1 MRYCLAFS
9 ADGATDVTRRYCR
22 DPVKYAAERSR
33 CPEDVLL
40 HILDEIRRLR
50 RRNMDKDTKFR
61 LEGEDALESRELRHY
76 YVTALMA
83 EVMKLAPPTP
93 KTGEQRRVDDA
104 DRRKAEERRQEGKL
118 ASSDDLGC
126 H

>member
-1 MRYCLAFS
+1 M
-9 ADGATDVTRRYCR
+9 
-22 DPVKYAAERSR
+22 
-33 CPEDVLL
+33 
-40 HILDEIRRLR
+40 R
-50 RRNMDKDTKFR
+50 RRNMDKDAKFK

-104 DRRKAEERRQEGKL
+104 DRRKAEERRQEGEFTVN
-118 ASSDDLGC
+118 ARLGC
-126 H
+126 Y